1 MGDNQTVRA
10 ERIATRRSQILDG
23 AATVFAEK
31 GFHRATTREIAQA
44 AGVSEGTIYNYFDS
58 KEDLLIGI
66 MSQLIELE
74 QLGGELSEALRGD
87 AREFFVTMFD
97 LRIERLREGQE
108 MLQALLPEMMVN
120 PGLGERFHQRYITRI
135 SHLMEQYVAAR
146 VAQNEM
152 RPVDIPLAVR
162 TMQAI
167 LIGFLVLRILG
178 DETLKTRWDDLPQTL
193 ATIIFDGLI
202 PREEV

>member
-1 MGDNQTVRA
+1 
-10 ERIATRRSQILDG
+10 
-23 AATVFAEK
+23 
-31 GFHRATTREIAQA
+31 
-44 AGVSEGTIYNYFDS
+44 
-58 KEDLLIGI
+58 
-66 MSQLIELE
+66 
-74 QLGGELSEALRGD
+74 
-87 AREFFVTMFD
+87 
-97 LRIERLREGQE
+97 

-146 VAQNEM
+146 VAPNEM

-167 LIGFLVLRILG
+167 LIGFLVLCILG